1 MKYAKCGV
9 GVCALAAPDSD
20 AAMDMHSSL
29 VMLGDLKTRWAEFR
43 RALGVFI
50 GQAKYALQN

>member
-29 VMLGDLKTRWAEFR
+29 FMLGDMKTRWAEFR

-50 GQAKYALQN
+50 G